1 MSELTHKETGSPLNR
16 VLRQR
21 NFRLLWLGEGISLL
35 GDQFYLIAL
44 PWLVLT
50 MKGDA
55 LAVGGVL
62 AVAGIPRAL
71 FMLIGGAVID
81 RFSPRTV
88 MLGSNLVRMAVVALL
103 AVLVFTGLIRI
114 WGVYVIALLFGV
126 VDAFFFPAQ
135 SAIVPEIV
143 EKEHLQIGNSIIHGT
158 AQLSRFAGPVLA
170 GVVIAF
176 LGGAEGAYKA
186 GGQQSPDMGG
196 IAYAFGFDALTFLVS
211 AITLHKMGMPKSG
224 SESAQDH
231 QRESV
236 WADIRAGLLSVW
248 RAAGLR
254 TLFLLVMAI
263 NLLVNGP
270 ILVGVPV
277 LAGGQFSGGA
287 TAFGVLMSAYGGGNL
302 LGVVLAG
309 SMPRPSAKS
318 MGAVLL
324 ATMGVLGCGVAL
336 LGFIST
342 VPFAVG
348 ILLVMGTANG
358 YVSILFV
365 TWLQSQ
371 IPQFM
376 LGRLMSL
383 LMFAAMGLNPI
394 SMALSGFF
402 MKLYPSWTFGLAG
415 AMMLTIVLLSALNP
429 RVRNMGI
436 GLSGIG

>member
-1 MSELTHKETGSPLNR
+1 MTELTNKEAGSPLKH

-50 MKGDA
+50 MNGDA

-62 AVAGIPRAL
+62 AVASIPRAL

-88 MLGSNLVRMAVVALL
+88 MLGSNLVRMAVVAVL
-103 AVLVFTGLIRI
+103 AMLVFSGLIRLR
-114 WGVYVIALLFGV
+114 GLYVIALVFGV

-135 SAIVPEIV
+135 SAIVPQV
-143 EKEHLQIGNSIIHGT
+143 VQKTHLQIGNSIIHGT
-158 AQLSRFAGPVLA
+158 AQLSRFTGPILA

-176 LGGAEGAYKA
+176 LGSAEGAYSA
-186 GGQQSPDMGG
+186 GGEHAPDMVG

-211 AITLHKMGMPKSG
+211 AVTLMSMDMPKSR
-224 SESAQDH
+224 SESTRAH
-231 QRESV
+231 QHDSV
-236 WADIRAGLLSVW
+236 WADIRFGLLSVW
-248 RAAGLR
+248 NATGLR

-270 ILVGVPV
+270 VLVGVPV
-277 LAGGQFSGGA
+277 LANGLFSEGA

-302 LGVVLAG
+302 LGVILAG
-309 SMPRPSAKS
+309 SIPSPSSRS

-324 ATMGVLGCGVAL
+324 ATLSVLGCGVTL
-336 LGFIST
+336 LGLIST
-342 VPFAVG
+342 VPFAVA

-415 AMMLTIVLLSALNP
+415 ALMLTIVLLSALNP
-429 RVRNMGI
+429 RVRNMEI